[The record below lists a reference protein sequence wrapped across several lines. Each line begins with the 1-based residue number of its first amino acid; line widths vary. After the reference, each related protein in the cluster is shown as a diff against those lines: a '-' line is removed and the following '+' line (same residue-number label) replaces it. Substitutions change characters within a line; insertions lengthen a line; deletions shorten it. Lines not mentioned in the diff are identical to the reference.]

1 MHGAIVAKFKAK
13 INHKLPNLGPQWP
26 LRPHVELPVPD
37 LPPPTAQAGAR
48 SRVPPHVGENHDFSE
63 GGVAASGELDGA
75 LGGARPPWIST
86 GSEQP
91 GCLAPPDDP
100 YLKADAPRHDPGV
113 IRWR

>member
-63 GGVAASGELDGA
+63 GGVAASGELDEA
-75 LGGARPPWIST
+75 LGGR
-86 GSEQP
+86 
-91 GCLAPPDDP
+91 
-100 YLKADAPRHDPGV
+100 APRGFRQGV
-113 IRWR
+113 SNRVASHPPMIHT